1 MKRRGLRSLVLGG
14 NGNETEGRTSSL
26 ISREGIDII
35 CGMKSLL
42 LCLALPL
49 AAVGVELPQLAAPEF
64 IDTEVSATHRLE
76 QPAFGL
82 RGLDFRLDFNGTPSN
97 NVEVAFGRDLDANGS
112 LAPHETDVIVGWE
125 CGRYFIERFR
135 TGERIEEAN
144 VGTNDLARLL
154 AWHYDVRKG
163 GKVLKAFTAS
173 NEVCA
178 AFASVSTN
186 TPAWLYDRNWN
197 LMQLTARG
205 VDVQGER
212 FEVDVRTSGF
222 LIHLK

>member
-1 MKRRGLRSLVLGG
+1 
-14 NGNETEGRTSSL
+14 
-26 ISREGIDII
+26 
-35 CGMKSLL
+35 MKSLL
-42 LCLALPL
+42 LCLALPF
-49 AAVGVELPQLAAPEF
+49 AAVGVELPKLAAPEF
-64 IDTEVSATHRLE
+64 IDTEASATHRLE

-97 NVEVAFGRDLDANGS
+97 NVEVAFGRDLDEDGS

-135 TGERIEEAN
+135 TGERIEETN
-144 VGTNDLARLL
+144 VGTNDVARSH

-173 NEVCA
+173 NEVCV
-178 AFASVSTN
+178 AFASVSTK

-212 FEVDVRTSGF
+212 FEVDVRSSGF

>member
-1 MKRRGLRSLVLGG
+1 MCFAAILAILPVMAIGVTVESLP
-14 NGNETEGRTSSL
+14 S
-26 ISREGIDII
+26 
-35 CGMKSLL
+35 
-42 LCLALPL
+42 
-49 AAVGVELPQLAAPEF
+49 PQF

-112 LAPHETDVIVGWE
+112 LAPHEMDVIVGWE

-135 TGERIEEAN
+135 AGERIEEAN
-144 VGTNDLARLL
+144 VGTNDVARSL

-173 NEVCA
+173 NEVCV

-212 FEVDVRTSGF
+212 FEVDVRSSGL
-222 LIHLK
+222 LIHLR

>member
-1 MKRRGLRSLVLGG
+1 MR
-14 NGNETEGRTSSL
+14 
-26 ISREGIDII
+26 IQ
-35 CGMKSLL
+35 LL
-42 LCLALPL
+42 LACLPL
-49 AAVGVELPQLAAPEF
+49 VAFGVTVESLPPPQF

-76 QPAFGL
+76 QPTFGL
-82 RGLDFRLDFNGTPSN
+82 RGLDFRLDFNGTSSN
-97 NVEVAFGRDLDANGS
+97 NVEVAFGRDGNEDGS

-144 VGTNDLARLL
+144 VGTNDHARSL

-178 AFASVSTN
+178 AFASVTTN
-186 TPAWLYDRNWN
+186 TPAWLFDRNWN
-197 LMQLTARG
+197 LMRLTARG

-212 FEVDVRTSGF
+212 FEVDVRSSGL

>member
-1 MKRRGLRSLVLGG
+1 M
-14 NGNETEGRTSSL
+14 T
-26 ISREGIDII
+26 RENSIGIIW
-35 CGMKSLL
+35 GMKSLL

-97 NVEVAFGRDLDANGS
+97 NVEVTFGRDLDANGS

-144 VGTNDLARLL
+144 VGTNDVERSL
-154 AWHYDVRKG
+154 AWHYTLRKS
-163 GKVLKAFTAS
+163 GKVFKAFTAT
-173 NEVCA
+173 NEVGA
-178 AFASVSTN
+178 VFAQVSTN
-186 TPAWLYDRNWN
+186 APAWLYSRDWN
-197 LMQLTARG
+197 LMRLTARG

-212 FEVDVRTSGF
+212 FEVEVRSSGF
-222 LIHLK
+222 SINLR

>member
-1 MKRRGLRSLVLGG
+1 MRFGAIFAVLPVVAFGVTVESL
-14 NGNETEGRTSSL
+14 
-26 ISREGIDII
+26 
-35 CGMKSLL
+35 
-42 LCLALPL
+42 PP
-49 AAVGVELPQLAAPEF
+49 PQF

-97 NVEVAFGRDLDANGS
+97 NVEVAFGRDLDANGC
-112 LAPHETDVIVGWE
+112 LAPHETDVIIGWE

-135 TGERIEEAN
+135 TGERIEETN
-144 VGTNDLARLL
+144 VGTNDIARSL

-212 FEVDVRTSGF
+212 FEVDVRSSGF

>member
-1 MKRRGLRSLVLGG
+1 M
-14 NGNETEGRTSSL
+14 
-26 ISREGIDII
+26 
-35 CGMKSLL
+35 CGMKLL
-42 LCLALPL
+42 LFCLALPL
-49 AAVGVELPQLAAPEF
+49 AAAGVELPQLAAPEF
-64 IDTEVSATHRLE
+64 LDTEVSATHRLE
-76 QPAFGL
+76 QPELGF

-97 NVEVAFGRDLDANGS
+97 NVEVAFGRDLDADGS

-135 TGERIEEAN
+135 TGERTEETN
-144 VGTNDLARLL
+144 VGTNDVARSL

-163 GKVLKAFTAS
+163 GTVFRAFAAT
-173 NEVCA
+173 NEVGA

-212 FEVDVRTSGF
+212 FEVDVQSRGL
-222 LIHLK
+222 LIKLR